1 MSQTFMYKLKLAL
14 KFPTSERGQRLQEIV
29 RKTEEKTGLRTRLL
43 DIKRKATQQYGEGV
57 VGRARS

>member
-1 MSQTFMYKLKLAL
+1 MSKSFMYKLKLAL

-29 RKTEEKTGLRTRLL
+29 KEKDEKTELRSRLI

-57 VGRARS
+57 IKRARS